1 MLDLFFRKYL
11 WTAIL
16 ALLFAGA
23 WLVART
29 VNTVVGAAVRPR
41 PQADAGALSAP
52 LPRPAFPTNLDPDKL
67 YRLIGVEP
75 PKVAEASAA
84 VAAPARPQTCGDR
97 AARPVKSDLR
107 LQLVVAVQA
116 EAPSQSLV
124 TLTDA
129 STRESRVLGV
139 GEEFGGAKLLGV
151 ERFGDSDDATGNAFK
166 LVAVVCNGGTKE
178 YLDGDVGAG
187 LPTDGSLNVGVA
199 QVPARPAGG
208 RPAGGQLD
216 GVRKVTD
223 NRYEIDKAVIDSS
236 LSNLNSLATQ
246 ARLVPS
252 FKNGVANGFK
262 LFQIQPG
269 SLYSSIGI
277 ENGDVITRINGYE
290 INSPDKALEI
300 YSKLRESSHVT
311 LELDRG
317 GQNIKKDYSITP

>member
-1 MLDLFFRKYL
+1 MLDLFFRKYA
-11 WTAIL
+11 WTATL

-23 WLVART
+23 WIVART
-29 VNTVVGAAVRPR
+29 VNTVVGAAIKPR
-41 PQADAGALSAP
+41 PQADAGALAAP
-52 LPRPAFPTNLDPDKL
+52 APRPVLPTTLDPDRL

-75 PKVAEASAA
+75 PKAAELDAA
-84 VAAPARPQTCGDR
+84 AAAPTRPQTCGDR

-107 LQLVVAVQA
+107 LLLVVAVQA
-116 EAPSQSLV
+116 EEPSASLV
-124 TLTDA
+124 TLTDTA
-129 STRESRVLGV
+129 SRESRVLGV

-151 ERFGDSDDATGNAFK
+151 ERLGEAADATGNAFK
-166 LVAVVCNGGTKE
+166 MVAVICNGGTKE
-178 YLDGDVGAG
+178 YLDGEAGAG
-187 LPTDGSLNVGVA
+187 AVEANLNVGVA
-199 QVPARPAGG
+199 QVPGRTAAG

-216 GVRKVTD
+216 GVRKLTD
-223 NRYEIDKAVIDSS
+223 TRYEIDKAIIDSS
-236 LSNLNSLATQ
+236 LSNLNTLATQ

-252 FKNGVANGFK
+252 FKNGIANGFK

-300 YSKLRESSHVT
+300 YQKLRESSHVT

>member
-16 ALLFAGA
+16 ALLFTGA

-29 VNTVVGAAVRPR
+29 VNTVVGAAVRPK
-41 PQADAGALSAP
+41 PQADPGALSAP
-52 LPRPAFPTNLDPDKL
+52 PPRPVLPVTLDADKL

-75 PKVAEASAA
+75 PKAAEAAA
-84 VAAPARPQTCGDR
+84 AAPVRPQTCSDK
-97 AARPVKSDLR
+97 AARPIKSDLR

-116 EAPSQSLV
+116 EVPSQSLV
-124 TLTDA
+124 TLMDA
-129 STRESRVLGV
+129 TSRESRVLGV
-139 GEEFGGAKLLGV
+139 GEEFGGATLLGV
-151 ERFGDSDDATGNAFK
+151 TRLGDADDATGNAFK
-166 LVAVVCNGGTKE
+166 MVAVICNGGTKE
-178 YLDGDVGAG
+178 YLDAEAGAG
-187 LPTDGSLNVGVA
+187 APADGNLNVGVA
-199 QVPARPAGG
+199 QVPARPGG
-208 RPAGGQLD
+208 PRPPGGQLD
-216 GVRKVTD
+216 GVRKLTD

-236 LSNLNSLATQ
+236 LTNLNTLATQ

-290 INSPDKALEI
+290 INSADKALEI

-311 LELDRG
+311 IELDRG

>member
-1 MLDLFFRKYL
+1 MLDLFFRKYA
-11 WTAIL
+11 WTATL

-23 WLVART
+23 WLIART
-29 VNTVVGAAVRPR
+29 VNTVVGAAIRPR
-41 PQADAGALSAP
+41 PVADAGALSAP
-52 LPRPAFPTNLDPDKL
+52 PPRPVLPTNLDADKL

-75 PKVAEASAA
+75 PKAVESAA
-84 VAAPARPQTCGDR
+84 AAAAPARPQTCADK
-97 AARPVKSDLR
+97 AARPVRSDLR

-116 EAPSQSLV
+116 EDAAQSLV
-124 TLTDA
+124 TLIDA

-139 GEEFGGAKLLGV
+139 GEEFASARLLGV
-151 ERFGDSDDATGNAFK
+151 ERLRDSSDVTGNAFRM
-166 LVAVVCNGGTKE
+166 VAVICNGGTKE
-178 YLDGDVGAG
+178 YLDGETGGGIAPD
-187 LPTDGSLNVGVA
+187 PNLNVGVA
-199 QVPARPAGG
+199 QLPG
-208 RPAGGQLD
+208 RPAAPRPPGGQLD

-236 LSNLNSLATQ
+236 LSNLNTLATQ

-252 FKNGVANGFK
+252 FKNGLANGFK

>member
-1 MLDLFFRKYL
+1 MLDLFFRKYA
-11 WTAIL
+11 WTATL

-23 WLVART
+23 WILART
-29 VNTVVGAAVRPR
+29 VNTVAGAAIRPR
-41 PQADAGALSAP
+41 PQVDASALSAP
-52 LPRPAFPTNLDPDKL
+52 PPRPVLPVNLDVDRL

-75 PKVAEASAA
+75 PKAA
-84 VAAPARPQTCGDR
+84 DLAGGPPTPTRPQTCADK

-107 LQLVVAVQA
+107 LQLVVALQA
-116 EAPSQSLV
+116 ENPAASLV

-139 GEEFGGAKLLGV
+139 GEEFGGATLLGV
-151 ERFGDSDDATGNAFK
+151 ERLRDAGDVTGNAFRM
-166 LVAVVCNGGTKE
+166 VAVICNGGTKE
-178 YLDGDVGAG
+178 YLDADAG
-187 LPTDGSLNVGVA
+187 GGGSEGNLNVGVA
-199 QVPARPAGG
+199 QVPG
-208 RPAGGQLD
+208 RPALARPPGAQLD
-216 GVRKVTD
+216 GVRKLTD
-223 NRYEIDKAVIDSS
+223 TRYEIDKAVIDSS
-236 LSNLNSLATQ
+236 LSNLNTLATQ

-300 YSKLRESSHVT
+300 YQKLRESSHVT
-311 LELDRG
+311 LELLRG
-317 GQNIKKDYSITP
+317 EQNVKKDYSITP